1 MGRKMKVIKDKNG
14 KVINIG
20 EWNYMIEDKIEKL
33 DPPTDVVLTEEEF
46 EQYKLKTVQIIKN
59 PMPEGAYEADAEVV
73 VGEDGGLYVV
83 TE

>member
-1 MGRKMKVIKDKNG
+1 MKVIKDKDG

-20 EWNYMIEDKIEKL
+20 EWDYMIEDRIEKL
-33 DPPTDVVLTEEEF
+33 DPPTDVVLSEEEL
-46 EQYKLKTVQIIKN
+46 EQYKLRKVQIIKN
-59 PMPEGAYEADAEVV
+59 PMPEGAYEADAEVA